1 MEGINEKEL
10 KESIEYLDEF
20 EKGLESEAIEKAEG
34 GEEDPLKLHH
44 QKKMMDCIKKAK
56 FHKEIIDKIEKG
68 DALPDEAFEE
78 EEEKED
84 SKPAPD
90 EKPEEGEVKK
100 GEGSEGDKD
109 PAEGIEKGNDPE
121 PVEEINKGKDIEEI
135 VKGAVTEAL
144 NLQKDAY
151 DKKFEELKKSFD
163 ERLEKINAEPVRKS
177 LIKGAQGLV
186 LQKAI
191 SGEKEDGKTVLSASL
206 QKGKV
211 SDALYSA
218 FESEKDSFLKGQLGE
233 AVAEFESAGYISP
246 GIAQVMYE
254 KGYKIIK

>member
-20 EKGLESEAIEKAEG
+20 EKGLESEVIEKAEG

-78 EEEKED
+78 EEKED
-84 SKPAPD
+84 PKPAPD

-100 GEGSEGDKD
+100 GEGFEGEK
-109 PAEGIEKGNDPE
+109 PADAGIEKGNDPE
-121 PVEEINKGKDIEEI
+121 PVEEIHKSKDIEEI

-177 LIKGAQGLV
+177 LIKGAQGIA

-206 QKGKV
+206 QKSKV

-218 FESEKDSFLKGQLGE
+218 FESEKDSFVKGQLGE

-246 GIAQVMYE
+246 EIAQTMYE

>member
-1 MEGINEKEL
+1 MEGINEKDL

-20 EKGLESEAIEKAEG
+20 EKGLKTVAVDENG

-78 EEEKED
+78 EEEEQKPAENPAPEQKPKED
-84 SKPAPD
+84 
-90 EKPEEGEVKK
+90 
-100 GEGSEGDKD
+100 
-109 PAEGIEKGNDPE
+109 IEKGDGCGE
-121 PVEEINKGKDIEEI
+121 GEEKPAEISKGNEIGEIEKPAVDIEAI
-135 VKGAVTEAL
+135 VKGAVSQAL
-144 NLQKDAY
+144 ELQKADY
-151 DKKFEELKKSFD
+151 ETRFEELKKSF
-163 ERLEKINAEPVRKS
+163 EEKLEKINDEPVRKS
-177 LIKGAQGLV
+177 LIKGAQGMI
-186 LQKAI
+186 LQKAL

-218 FESEKDSFLKGQLGE
+218 FESEKDSFVKGQLGE

-246 GIAQVMYE
+246 EIAQTMYE

>member
-78 EEEKED
+78 EEKED
-84 SKPAPD
+84 PEPAPAEGI
-90 EKPEEGEVKK
+90 EKGNDPEPA
-100 GEGSEGDKD
+100 

-163 ERLEKINAEPVRKS
+163 EKLEKINAEPVRKS
-177 LIKGAQGLV
+177 LIKGAQGIA

-191 SGEKEDGKTVLSASL
+191 SGEKEDGKIVLSASL
-206 QKGKV
+206 QKSKV

-218 FESEKDSFLKGQLGE
+218 FESEKDSFVKGQLGE

-246 GIAQVMYE
+246 EIAQTMYE

>member
-20 EKGLESEAIEKAEG
+20 EKGLEFEAIEKAEG

-78 EEEKED
+78 EEKED
-84 SKPAPD
+84 PEPA
-90 EKPEEGEVKK
+90 
-100 GEGSEGDKD
+100 
-109 PAEGIEKGNDPE
+109 PAEGIEKGNDSE

-163 ERLEKINAEPVRKS
+163 EKLEKINAEPVRKS
-177 LIKGAQGLV
+177 LIKGAQGIA

-206 QKGKV
+206 QKSKV

-218 FESEKDSFLKGQLGE
+218 FESEKDSFVKGQLGE

-246 GIAQVMYE
+246 EIAQTMYE